1 MLRDVAIFI
10 TKRLN
15 FICMHGHCKVTSD
28 VCIIIIIYMRYVL
41 VACVL
46 LQFNNM
52 PNSLDELDPCLL
64 LTGKVSACLPS
75 PRPHI
80 NYVWLKLSLWLHT
93 PCVL

>member
-15 FICMHGHCKVTSD
+15 FICMRGHCKVTSD

-41 VACVL
+41 VSCVL

-52 PNSLDELDPCLL
+52 PNSLDEFSVAWILAFC
-64 LTGKVSACLPS
+64 
-75 PRPHI
+75 
-80 NYVWLKLSLWLHT
+80 
-93 PCVL
+93 